1 MKKRSIIL
9 SIIFLVTVFTVSAQ
23 NSWGLK
29 GSFIYNSNGKLINEV
44 GDVIDNKGD
53 GEAGFN
59 AGIYGRLNLG
69 PIYIRPELVYT
80 QVSSKYYGDSQSESF
95 KMSSIDLPVLVGIK
109 IIGPLNLLV
118 GPAFKFILNNE
129 IADLEGDLDSGVTVG
144 LNVGASV
151 EFGRFGVD
159 VIYDRGFSEN
169 EALFI
174 GSDTTDKFTLDA
186 RQQQLRIGISYRLSS
201 DGRRR

>member
-9 SIIFLVTVFTVSAQ
+9 SVLFLVTVFTVNAQ

-44 GDVIDNKGD
+44 GNVIDSKGA

-80 QVSSKYYGDSQSESF
+80 QVSSQYSGEQASGSY
-95 KMSSIDLPVLVGIK
+95 KMTSMDLPVLVGIK
-109 IIGPLNLLV
+109 IIGPLNLLA

-129 IADLEGDLDSGVTVG
+129 FEGVEGDLKNGVTVG
-144 LNVGASV
+144 LNVGASL
-151 EFGRFGVD
+151 EFGRIGID

-169 EALFI
+169 EANFI
-174 GSDTTDKFTLDA
+174 GSDTTDKFTLDS
-186 RQQQLRIGISYRLSS
+186 RQQQLRIGVSYRLSS
-201 DGRRR
+201 GGRR